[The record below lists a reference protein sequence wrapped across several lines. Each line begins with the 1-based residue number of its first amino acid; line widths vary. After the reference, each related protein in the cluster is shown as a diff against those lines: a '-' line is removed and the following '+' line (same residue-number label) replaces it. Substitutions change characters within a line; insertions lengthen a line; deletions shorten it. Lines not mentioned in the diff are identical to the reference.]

1 MLADTP
7 VLAFYFS
14 AHWCPPCRQ
23 FTPMLA
29 DFYGEVDNVEIVFVS
44 SDRSPEDML
53 SYMKE
58 SHGDWLGVEHN
69 SALAN
74 ELKAKYGE
82 LMRE

>member
-1 MLADTP
+1 MVSEAPRLKIFML
-7 VLAFYFS
+7 
-14 AHWCPPCRQ
+14 Q
-23 FTPMLA
+23 
-29 DFYGEVDNVEIVFVS
+29 I
-44 SDRSPEDML
+44 

>member
-1 MLADTP
+1 MKIFML
-7 VLAFYFS
+7 
-14 AHWCPPCRQ
+14 Q
-23 FTPMLA
+23 
-29 DFYGEVDNVEIVFVS
+29 I
-44 SDRSPEDML
+44 